1 MQSMSK
7 KIAVLFVLILL
18 VILGTSFATAQ
29 NQQQVSVRP
38 ELSKLSANMTE
49 PSERTSL
56 SFEYPI
62 KRSESSSKKHELSI
76 WGGFSP
82 DTTNVFKFDS
92 GQDAR
97 LGVFGIRFARRYE
110 TTRFLHLKYTGDLIP
125 FALFSYPQFS
135 DDNQRLATRRTKYA
149 FGVAPLGIQ
158 ANFRPKKKVQPFVN
172 NSWGI
177 IIFPE
182 KVPNAN
188 GTRLN
193 FIIDYGG
200 GVEIMLNEKKTRA
213 LTVGYKVLHIS
224 NADRGE
230 FNPGYDNNLFY
241 LGYRFFSY

>member
-1 MQSMSK
+1 MKVRELPKLLCLPVPIQAM
-7 KIAVLFVLILL
+7 IPTCLL
-18 VILGTSFATAQ
+18 VILSPSFAIAQ
-29 NQQQVSVRP
+29 NQQQDSVRP
-38 ELSKLSANMTE
+38 ELSEISDKITE
-49 PSERTSL
+49 SPNWNTL
-56 SFEYPI
+56 P
-62 KRSESSSKKHELSI
+62 SKKHELSI